1 MPASSFPRLLIS
13 TSVALLMPHQVSAN
27 ASSQVRRAAPVQADT
42 VFALTGLTIIDGSG
56 APAAAGQTIIVSNG
70 VIAAIFA
77 DGRGVIPRD
86 ASVRKLKGKFAIP
99 GLIDAHVHVATDPA
113 GRDANAREQL
123 RAALQGGV
131 TAVRDMAGD
140 AIALAALAKGCQNPT
155 DDCPRIDFAAL
166 FAGPSFFDDP
176 RARLSSRG
184 STPGTL
190 AWQRAVTS
198 ATNIP
203 SVIADARA
211 TGASG
216 IKLYAD
222 LTPELAQALAAEAK
236 AQGLRVWSHAALY
249 PARASE
255 LARAGVH
262 VVSHPMLL
270 AWDVD
275 TAHMPTRYG
284 DRTPRAPYETV
295 ALDSPRLTSLLL
307 LMKERGT
314 ILDATLWVTQQIES
328 APPGAGG
335 FGEPA
340 QAAAWAFAVTRRA
353 RELGVKVGAGTDGMM
368 ARSPDGLPNIHTEM
382 ELLVTRSGFT
392 PLEAIH
398 AATAINAEILGRANE
413 RGTIAVG
420 QRADVVV
427 LNANPVDD
435 IKNSRAIF
443 EVYKGGVRH
452 RAER

>member
-1 MPASSFPRLLIS
+1 M
-13 TSVALLMPHQVSAN
+13 LMPRHVTEN
-27 ASSQVRRAAPVQADT
+27 ASSHVRRAALVPADS
-42 VFALTGLTIIDGSG
+42 VFALTELTIIDGSG
-56 APAAAGQTIIVSNG
+56 APPAQGQTIVVSNG
-70 VIAAIFA
+70 VIAGIFA
-77 DGRGVIPRD
+77 DGRGRIPRD
-86 ASVRKLKGKFAIP
+86 ASVRSLKGKFAIP
-99 GLIDAHVHVATDPA
+99 GLIDAHVHVATDPT

-140 AIALAALAKGCQNPT
+140 AVALAALAKECQNPN
-155 DDCPRIDFAAL
+155 DGCPRVHFAAL

-184 STPGTL
+184 SAPGTL
-190 AWQRAVTS
+190 AWQRAVTP
-198 ATNIP
+198 ATDIP
-203 SVIADARA
+203 GVIADARA

-222 LTPELAQALAAEAK
+222 LTPELAQALTAEAK

-249 PARASE
+249 PGRASE

-262 VVSHPMLL
+262 VVSHTMLL

-275 TAHMPTRYG
+275 TANMPKRYG

-295 ALDSPRLTSLLL
+295 PLDSPRLTALLL

-340 QAAAWAFAVTRRA
+340 RAAAWAFAITRRA
-353 RELGVKVGAGTDGMM
+353 HALGVKVGAGTDGMM
-368 ARSPDGLPNIHTEM
+368 ARSTDGLPNIHTEM

-398 AATAINAEILGRANE
+398 SATAINAEILGRTNE
-413 RGTIAVG
+413 RGTIALG
-420 QRADVVV
+420 QRADLVV

-435 IKNSRAIF
+435 IKNTRAIV
-443 EVYKGGVRH
+443 EVYKAGVRH
-452 RAER
+452 RVER